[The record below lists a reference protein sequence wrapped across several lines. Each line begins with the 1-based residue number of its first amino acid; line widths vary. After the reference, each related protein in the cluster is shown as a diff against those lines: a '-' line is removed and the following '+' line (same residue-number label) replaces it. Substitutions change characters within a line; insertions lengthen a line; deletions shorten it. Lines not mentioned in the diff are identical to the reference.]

1 MKAMILAAGLGTRL
15 RPLTYTMPKPM
26 VPVLNRPLIGWAI
39 EAFLGLGVDEI
50 VINLHHLPGSL
61 ESYVTGT
68 YGDRMRFHFSF
79 EEEILGTSGGIRRV
93 RDHLE
98 NPDGFYLVN
107 GDTVQ
112 LPPYEKLREARDRTG
127 ALAALT
133 LRHPPANDRFTAV
146 WLDDGRVTGFGQ
158 GRGEPLMFSG
168 SHLISNH
175 VFAQIPDKEFSGIVD
190 EVYIPQLVN
199 GAGII
204 AGVVDDGPWFDVGN
218 PKRLI
223 DASRSLLALANAGGF
238 TPPLGSDLLHGSL
251 IHQTAIV
258 TSSVESST
266 AGADSH
272 IDGHVRDSA
281 IWERC
286 VIPASTTVES
296 SIVAHD
302 VILPGGATFTNVL
315 ICNDDPSI
323 PEDLPRE
330 NGLVITRI

>member
-1 MKAMILAAGLGTRL
+1 MILAAGLGTRL

-61 ESYVTGT
+61 ESYVMQT

-93 RDHLE
+93 RERLE

-112 LPPYEKLREARDRTG
+112 MPPYQKLREARDR
-127 ALAALT
+127 ADAIAALT

-146 WLDDGRVTGFGQ
+146 WIDAGRITGFGS
-158 GRGEPLMFSG
+158 GTGEALMFAG
-168 SHLISNH
+168 SHLISSQ

-190 EVYIPQLVN
+190 EVYIPQLAS
-199 GAGII
+199 GGTI

-223 DASRSLLALANAGGF
+223 DASRSLLALAVADRF
-238 TPPLGSDLLHGSL
+238 LPPVGSDLVNSSL
-251 IHQTAIV
+251 LHQTARIASMIENS
-258 TSSVESST
+258 TIGAESRI
-266 AGADSH
+266 A
-272 IDGHVRDSA
+272 GHVRDSA

-286 VIPASTTVES
+286 VIPAGTTVES

-302 VILPGGATFTNVL
+302 VTLPAGATFSNVL
-315 ICNDDPSI
+315 VCNDDPSI
-323 PEDLPRE
+323 PKELPRE
-330 NGLVITRI
+330 QGLVITKI